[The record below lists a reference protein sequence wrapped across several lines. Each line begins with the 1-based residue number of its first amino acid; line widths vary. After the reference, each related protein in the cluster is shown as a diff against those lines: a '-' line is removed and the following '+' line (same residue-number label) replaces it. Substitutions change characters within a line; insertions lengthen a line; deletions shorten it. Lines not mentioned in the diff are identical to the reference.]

1 MPGYIKLINGRDIQA
16 VFALNAATA
25 SYATTASYALTAETL
40 LGSVTSA
47 SYALTA
53 SVLLGSVA
61 TASYALTASTS
72 NTAVFAVSASAVKIT
87 NNTTTNATYYP
98 TFVSQTSGHT
108 ELQVD
113 SSTLTWNPSTNT
125 LTATN
130 FAGNA
135 TTATTA
141 TSATTATTA
150 TSATTAASASS
161 ILAASGPAGTYSI
174 PWMSQKTPGIATY
187 LQGDTILQYAT
198 STGQLSA
205 TTFNGALTG
214 NATSATSATSASYA
228 LTATS
233 ASFLNTLSQSLTI
246 TGSVNGNVISASIVS
261 STSSL
266 NLSAGNFFFIQLQN
280 SSTTHINPTNIRP
293 GQTVNIRIQQAG
305 GSPGSV
311 SWPPTVRQ
319 PSGSFY
325 TASLTAGAY
334 DIVSLI
340 SFDTSNLYLSYVKRL
355 I

>member
-1 MPGYIKLINGRDIQA
+1 MPGNIDQINGRNIEA
-16 VFALNAATA
+16 VFAA
-25 SYATTASYALTAETL
+25 SALSATTASYALTAETL
-40 LGSVTSA
+40 LGSVATA

-72 NTAVFAVSASAVKIT
+72 TTAVFAVSSSAVKIA

-98 TFVSQTSGHT
+98 TFVSQTSGTT

-113 SSTLTWNPSTNT
+113 SNTLTWNPSTNT

-135 TTATTA
+135 TTATN
-141 TSATTATTA
+141 ATTA
-150 TSATTAASASS
+150 SLATTASS
-161 ILAASGPAGTYSI
+161 ILAGDFAAGTYSI
-174 PWMSQKTPGIATY
+174 PWMSQKTAGIATY
-187 LQGDTILQYAT
+187 FEGDTILQYETAI
-198 STGQLSA
+198 GRLSA

-214 NATSATSATSASYA
+214 NATSATS
-228 LTATS
+228 ATS

-261 STSSL
+261 STASL

-293 GQTVNIRIQQAG
+293 GQTINIRIQQASG
-305 GSPGSV
+305 VAGAV
-311 SWPPTVRQ
+311 SWPTTVKQ
-319 PSGSFY
+319 PSGSIY
-325 TASLTAGAY
+325 VPTTALSAF
-334 DIVSLI
+334 DIISLI
-340 SFDTSNLYLSYVKRL
+340 SFDTTNLYLSYVKRL